1 MIRFLIEL
9 ICILYL
15 VRVVARFLFPFLF
28 QSAVKSAMN
37 NAQQQQYR
45 QQNYEQ
51 QRPRDEGRITIEH
64 IPQPNKKKGSV
75 PDSEGD
81 FVDYEE
87 IK

>member
-1 MIRFLIEL
+1 MIRFLIEI
-9 ICILYL
+9 ICVLYL
-15 VRVVARFLFPFLF
+15 IRVIARFLFPFLF

-37 NAQQQQYR
+37 NAQQQY
-45 QQNYEQ
+45 QQNYTQ
-51 QRPRDEGRITIEH
+51 QQQTRKEGAIKIDH
-64 IPQPNKKKGSV
+64 IPEQNKKKGSV